1 MKYGGVLNTTIDEST
16 AKQRVLDE
24 ANSQGVRVDGDF
36 VVATLA
42 RWIGWYRLESDVET
56 SYTPKEQRTE
66 AEEII
71 RLLTQLR
78 ERMQPHN
85 MSPNFRAELQRNMQ
99 TLGVSAPDWARLEV
113 CARKAGEAL
122 PAPRRA
128 ERRDTEPKYNAI
140 RRTYEAILSATTPQM
155 NVETAAALAS
165 ELVGLA
171 AGIKTPSDRDELRR
185 ITRGS

>member
-1 MKYGGVLNTTIDEST
+1 MKYGGALNTEIDET
-16 AKQRVLDE
+16 AVKQRVLDE
-24 ANSQGVRVDGDF
+24 ANSQGVTADIDF
-36 VVATLA
+36 IVSTLA

-66 AEEII
+66 AEEIVE
-71 RLLTQLR
+71 LLSQLR

-85 MSPNFRAELQRNMQ
+85 MSPSFRAELQENMRH
-99 TLGVSAPDWARLEV
+99 LGVSAPDWARLEA

-122 PAPRRA
+122 PAPRRG

-140 RRTYEAILSATTPQM
+140 RRTYEAIRTGTTPPM
-155 NVETAAALAS
+155 SMEAAAALAA
-165 ELVGLA
+165 ELVGIA
-171 AGIKTPSDRDELRR
+171 AGIKTPTDRDELRK